1 MNDRIKEAFNQIQA
15 DEALKSRTK
24 AFLAQKTGN
33 YSRPVPRRQ
42 SRALTA
48 CAGCACLF
56 FLLFGGR
63 WLYFTP
69 TSVISID
76 INPSIELGVNR
87 FDRIISVDGFNAD
100 GQKLADTMDLKYKN
114 YAAAVELLL
123 ENRDIAALLAE
134 NEVLA
139 ITVTGTSEAQSVK
152 IYTRL
157 ETCTSGHHNTY
168 CYMSSSEETAAA
180 HKSGLSCGKYRAY
193 LELQALDPDITPE
206 EVQGMTMRE
215 IQDLIES
222 LSKDHPNVILPDSGQ
237 TPGHHGSGSGHE
249 GGQRYRNGHG
259 HGR

>member
-1 MNDRIKEAFNQIQA
+1 MNDRIKEAFHQIQA

-42 SRALTA
+42 SRAFTA
-48 CAGCACLF
+48 CAACACLL

-76 INPSIELGVNR
+76 INPSIELSVNR
-87 FDRIISVDGFNAD
+87 FDRVISVDGFNAD
-100 GQKLADTMDLKYKN
+100 GQKLADTIDLKHKN

-123 ENRDIAALLAE
+123 ENRDIAALLSE
-134 NEVLA
+134 NEVLT
-139 ITVTGTSEAQSVK
+139 ITVTGTSTAQSAK
-152 IYTRL
+152 IYKRL
-157 ETCTSGHHNTY
+157 ETCTSGHQNTY
-168 CYMSSSEETAAA
+168 CYVSSSEETADA

-193 LELQALDPDITPE
+193 LELQALDPNITPE

-222 LSKDHPNVILPDSGQ
+222 LSKDNPNALLPGSDQ
-237 TPGHHGSGSGHE
+237 TPDHHGSDSGHE
-249 GGQRYRNGHG
+249 GGQQNRKGHG
-259 HGR
+259 HDR